1 MRPVYIDIHIHTSEN
16 PDVLNSSY
24 DTRALLS
31 GIERMADGCDA
42 LISLTDHNTLN
53 KAAYLAFRA
62 NANSRVHLLL
72 GVELHIKNYGN
83 APAYH
88 CHIIFNCLVDENN
101 IDEINRILNRLYP
114 KKQIARTDESIPDI
128 NDIINAFDGYEFV
141 LLPHG
146 GQSHATF
153 NESIPPGTKF
163 DTTLM
168 RSIYYNQF
176 DGFTARS
183 NEGLEDT
190 IEYFKRLG
198 IVEFVNLVT
207 CSDNYNPK
215 RYPEA
220 KDPNASPF
228 LPTWMFAEPTFD
240 GLRLSLSEKTRFHYS
255 NHKPSSW
262 SEYIK
267 SVRLK
272 DEGIDINIDLTP
284 GLNVIIG
291 GSSSGKTLL
300 VDSIH
305 RKLCDISFEDSPYK
319 KFNVANIDVYNPSST
334 HPHFLPQNY
343 IVKIIDPE
351 SEKSID
357 NIEIIRNV
365 FPEDSELRTKVED
378 GITKLRED
386 VSHLVQCVD
395 EIEKLEDSLRKIP
408 SIGRLIING
417 DIKKNILGELLP
429 KSDIRS
435 TICYTTHQYKNH
447 KDTLSSISKLFITN
461 PFAQDLNTE
470 LSIIEK
476 ELDYLFLVSQ
486 CEKKVYQ
493 AISEAKKE
501 YDECLKGQSYENQQ
515 KSLSI
520 DTLIESITRYTK
532 LQIRFKKILDS
543 IATYSITV
551 DTREIVSMGH
561 HLFLENNFKLSKERV
576 LETFNDCLKT
586 NCAIT
591 SFNEITPESLF
602 LSKFRQRGPK
612 ISSYNE
618 FVEKVV
624 ERFSKLNKTLYKIKT
639 KDNRDFDDLSAGWK
653 TSVLLDL
660 ILDYDK
666 DMVPVIIDQPE
677 DNLASAYINKGLV
690 DAIKK
695 TKSHKQI
702 ILVTHNAT
710 IPMLA
715 DAQNIIYCKN
725 ENGII
730 TIRSSSLEGKIGDT
744 PVLDLIAR
752 ITDGGKP
759 SIKKRVKKY
768 NLKKFTE

>member
-1 MRPVYIDIHIHTSEN
+1 MKPVYIDIHIHTSEN
-16 PDVLNSSY
+16 PDALNSSY

-42 LISLTDHNTLN
+42 LISLTDHNTIN

-447 KDTLSSISKLFITN
+447 KDTLSSISKLFVTN
-461 PFAQDLNTE
+461 PFARDLNTE

-532 LQIRFKKILDS
+532 LQNRFKKILDS